1 MLRKLL
7 VALAVNILIPSV
19 TVMTAS
25 ASTTKPNCSLIQGPN
40 PAWQA
45 DICTYLTHDTYE
57 HGWQGNTKM
66 SGTRNGTRAILQIVS
81 TALYIDGRLAWNSS
95 GTSRNAPPKAIIF
108 NNTVFYLC
116 SGKHTFEAK
125 SNYKVFWPNGD
136 VTNGLQSSGKV
147 TAGCS

>member
-7 VALAVNILIPSV
+7 VAIAVNTLMASLTV
-19 TVMTAS
+19 TTAS
-25 ASTTKPNCSLIQGPN
+25 AGTTKPNCGLIQGPN

-57 HGWQGNTKM
+57 HAWQGNTKM

-81 TALYIDGRLAWNSS
+81 TALYTDGKIVWNSS
-95 GTSRNAPPKAIIF
+95 GTSRNVPPKGIIF

-136 VTNGLQSSGKV
+136 VTNRLQSSGKV
-147 TAGCS
+147 TAEC

>member
-25 ASTTKPNCSLIQGPN
+25 ASTTKPNCGLIQGPN

-45 DICTYLTHDTYE
+45 
-57 HGWQGNTKM
+57 NTRM
-66 SGTRNGTRAILQIVS
+66 SGTRNGTRAILQVVS
-81 TALYIDGRLAWNSS
+81 TALYIDGRLVWNSS
-95 GTSRNAPPKAIIF
+95 GTSRNVPPKAIIF
-108 NNTVFYLC
+108 NNTVYYFC

-125 SNYKVFWPNGD
+125 SNYKVFWPDGD
-136 VTNGLQSSGKV
+136 ITNRLQSSAKV
-147 TAGCS
+147 IAGC